1 VAAEPEARLF
11 TLSAVVALAG
21 LKRFHEADELLVL
34 LADDRDDPRYAVVSA
49 YVGLARGDLDKAEAW
64 LRDPASRIL
73 DREANPLLALFQKAF
88 PDEVLADLRRR
99 LGAAFQDRLE
109 ETLVTE
115 QYYYVLLWQGR
126 YDAARDYALRMGE
139 RLRRA
144 GLPSN
149 VWAERAADAAF
160 YRRDLS
166 EAGELYHAALQG
178 EKDNGALM
186 ALYLK
191 LADIAHLTGDLETE
205 RALREHYYGTLT
217 E

>member
-1 VAAEPEARLF
+1 ML
-11 TLSAVVALAG
+11 
-21 LKRFHEADELLVL
+21 
-34 LADDRDDPRYAVVSA
+34 
-49 YVGLARGDLDKAEAW
+49 AEA
-64 LRDPASRIL
+64 
-73 DREANPLLALFQKAF
+73 
-88 PDEVLADLRRR
+88 RRR

-126 YDAARDYALRMGE
+126 YDGARDYALRMGE
-139 RLRRA
+139 RLRRS